1 MDQCGKAVIIH
12 LGILLGLQTIIP
24 MAKKTKPKTQQQQ
37 QQKKNKELFYIQT
50 MKVWWINNPCG

>member
-24 MAKKTKPKTQQQQ
+24 MAKKPNQKPNNNNNKRRI
-37 QQKKNKELFYIQT
+37 KNFFIFK
-50 MKVWWINNPCG
+50 P

>member
-12 LGILLGLQTIIP
+12 LGMLLGLQTIIP
-24 MAKKTKPKTQQQQ
+24 MAKKPNGQAKKTPQ

-50 MKVWWINNPCG
+50 MKV